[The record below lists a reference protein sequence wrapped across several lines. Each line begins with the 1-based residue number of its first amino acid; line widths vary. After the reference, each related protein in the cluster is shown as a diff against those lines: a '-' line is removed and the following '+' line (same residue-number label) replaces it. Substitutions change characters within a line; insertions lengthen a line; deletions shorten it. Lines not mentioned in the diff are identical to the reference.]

1 MRLFAVIAALAIV
14 PAAATAQNAYRR
26 TPGDS
31 LRYQEITKVV
41 NTADTPAG
49 PMKTEVDGEGATTFR
64 FRTSDSVNVTLHM
77 SKLTM
82 KSPMGEMSPATGSL
96 QGESFDMLMLARGH
110 LIVLRT
116 PKLPDEVAML
126 VSMQSPLNDFFVR
139 LPQQPLRVGLVW
151 ADTTAHADTT
161 SALRTSF
168 KRIARYK
175 VEKDTVVNGQ
185 NAWLITGAGEGS
197 MESAGNMVQGGMDM
211 QIHVVMETRDTDRA
225 IFSSNGFM
233 LSREVRTEQTG
244 TSRMTTPMMPVELAM
259 KGVME
264 ITRRLV
270 R

>member
-64 FRTSDSVNVTLHM
+64 FRTSDSVTVTMHA
-77 SKLTM
+77 SKMTV
-82 KSPMGEMSPATGSL
+82 KSPMGEMSPGTGSIL
-96 QGESFDMLMLARGH
+96 GESFDVLMSPRGQ
-110 LIVLRT
+110 LTIIRM
-116 PKLPDEVAML
+116 PKLPEEVAML
-126 VSMQSPLNDFFVR
+126 MSTKSPMVDFFVQ
-139 LPQQPLRVGLVW
+139 LPQRPLRVGVEW
-151 ADTTAHADTT
+151 TDTTAHADTT

>member
-1 MRLFAVIAALAIV
+1 MRLFAFVAALVMV
-14 PAAATAQNAYRR
+14 PAAAAAQNAYRR

-41 NTADTPAG
+41 STAETPMG
-49 PMKTEVDGEGATTFR
+49 PMKTEMDGEGATTFR

-96 QGESFDMLMLARGH
+96 QGESFDMLMLARGG

-151 ADTTAHADTT
+151 TDTTSYSDTT
-161 SALRTSF
+161 SALRLSV
-168 KRIARYK
+168 KRIARYR
-175 VEKDTVVNGQ
+175 VEKDTTVNGQ
-185 NAWLITGAGEGS
+185 SAWLITGAGEGS
-197 MESAGNMVQGGMDM
+197 MESAGNMGQGGMDL
-211 QIHVVMETRDTDRA
+211 QVHVVMQTRDADRA
-225 IFSSNGFM
+225 IFTRDGFM
-233 LSREVRTEQTG
+233 LSREMKTEHTG
-244 TSRMTTPMMPVELAM
+244 TSRVTTPSMPMEMAM
-259 KGVME
+259 SGVLE
-264 ITRRLV
+264 VTRRLV